1 MAEMLLT
8 VSVLLSLIM
17 NVVIL
22 FFGYLIF
29 KKHDAID
36 KIHNLVCYNN
46 STVEKN
52 NKILSK
58 YEQLINEEIEN
69 IVD

>member
-1 MAEMLLT
+1 MTEFFVI
-8 VSVLLSLIM
+8 VSIAAILIM

-22 FFGYLIF
+22 FFGYHIF
-29 KKHDAID
+29 KKYDAID

-69 IVD
+69 MVD